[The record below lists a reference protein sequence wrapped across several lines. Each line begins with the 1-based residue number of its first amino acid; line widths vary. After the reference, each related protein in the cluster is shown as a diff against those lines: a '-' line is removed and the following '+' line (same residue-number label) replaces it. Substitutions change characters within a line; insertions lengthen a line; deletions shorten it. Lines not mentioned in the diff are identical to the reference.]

1 MDDVLRFV
9 SPYSATICASFKTV
23 TIMPEFTSP
32 FDIHL
37 TVENTDSSAVD
48 LLAEATGLSKQQIK
62 QVMQK
67 GAVWLEEK
75 KTGKPRRLR
84 RASKTPAVGD
94 ELHLYYDSRVLE
106 SIPASPQLI
115 ADQGEYSIWYKPYG
129 LLSQG
134 SKWGDHCTIQRW
146 VEQNLTPQRPAFVV
160 HRLDR
165 AATGLII
172 IAHQKRMASKLAKL
186 FAQRE
191 MEKRYQVIVHGRF
204 PESTWP
210 KKIDTDIDDRSA
222 RSYASLLEYNEEKDR
237 SLLDVR
243 IDTGR
248 KHQIRKHLLGIGF
261 PVVGDRLYAGEGQQE
276 EGEEN
281 LQLTASSLTFICPV
295 TQQEKHFKLPEVL
308 ALKLC
313 L

>member
-1 MDDVLRFV
+1 MVNDILQFTP
-9 SPYSATICASFKTV
+9 PYSATICASFKMV
-23 TIMPEFTSP
+23 TIMPELASP

-37 TVENTDSSAVD
+37 TVENTDSRAVD
-48 LLAEATGLSKQQIK
+48 LLAEATGLSKQHIK

-84 RASKTPAVGD
+84 RASKILSIAD
-94 ELHLYYDSRVLE
+94 ELHLYYDARVLE
-106 SIPASPQLI
+106 SIPTPPQII
-115 ADQGEYSIWYKPYG
+115 ADQGEYSIWHKPCG

-146 VEQNLTPQRPAFVV
+146 VEQNLMPQRPAFIV

-165 AATGLII
+165 AATGLIM
-172 IAHQKRMASKLAKL
+172 IAHQKRIASSLAAL

-191 MEKRYQVIVHGRF
+191 MEKHYQVIVHGQF

-210 KKIDTDIDDRSA
+210 QKITTDIDGRHA
-222 RSYASLLEYNEEKDR
+222 RSYAKLLEYDKEKNYSLLE
-237 SLLDVR
+237 VR

-261 PVVGDRLYAGEGQQE
+261 PVVGDRLYGKESQVDEREG
-276 EGEEN
+276 N
-281 LQLTASSLTFICPV
+281 LQLTASSLAFVCPL
-295 TQQEKHFKLPEVL
+295 TQQKKHFQLPEAL
-308 ALKLC
+308 MLKL
-313 L
+313 

>member
-1 MDDVLRFV
+1 MSEL
-9 SPYSATICASFKTV
+9 
-23 TIMPEFTSP
+23 TSP
-32 FDIHL
+32 FEIHL
-37 TVENTDSSAVD
+37 TVESADFSAVD
-48 LLAEATGLSKQQIK
+48 LLAEATDLSRQHIK

-84 RASKTPAVGD
+84 RASKTPAAGD
-94 ELHLYYDSRVLE
+94 ELHLYYDAHVLE
-106 SIPASPQLI
+106 SIPASPQLV
-115 ADQGEYSIWYKPYG
+115 ADEGEYSIWYKPYG

-165 AATGLII
+165 AATGLMM
-172 IAHQKRMASKLAKL
+172 IAHQKRIASGLAKL

-191 MEKRYQVIVHGRF
+191 MEKRYQVIVHGQF
-204 PESTWP
+204 PESIWP
-210 KKIDTDIDDRSA
+210 QKIDTDIDGRHA
-222 RSYASLLEYNEEKDR
+222 RSYAKLLEYDAETNHSLLE
-237 SLLDVR
+237 VR

-248 KHQIRKHLLGIGF
+248 KHQIRKHLSDIGF
-261 PVVGDRLYAGEGQQE
+261 PVVGDRLYGEEGQLEE
-276 EGEEN
+276 EGGKN
-281 LQLTASSLTFICPV
+281 LQLTASSLAFVCPL
-295 TQQEKHFKLPEVL
+295 TQQEKHFQLPG
-308 ALKLC
+308 ALMLR